1 MTTVAPTTSTTA
13 ATTSTSSSAS
23 SSLDQLSG
31 NFQTFLSLLTTQLKN
46 QDPTAPMDSNT
57 FTQQLVMYSQVEQQ
71 IDTNTK
77 LDSLISLGQTQ
88 SNTYAMSYLG
98 KNVVLTNGQQALTNG
113 AASWTYGLNNSA
125 ASTTLT
131 VTDANGNT
139 VYSSQGETAA
149 GTHTFNW
156 NGMDNNG
163 NQLADGTYTLSATA
177 TAQNGSS
184 VTTTVASSG
193 TVTGV
198 DMSGTTPQLVIGSME
213 VPLSSATLVSN

>member
-1 MTTVAPTTSTTA
+1 MTTVAPTTNTSA
-13 ATTSTSSSAS
+13 STSSSSTS

-88 SNTYAMSYLG
+88 SNTYAVSYLG
-98 KNVVLTNGQQALTNG
+98 KNVVITNGDAALSNG
-113 AASWTYGLNNSA
+113 AATWTYGLNSSA

-131 VTDANGNT
+131 VTDSKGNT
-139 VYSSQGETAA
+139 VYSGNGETAA
-149 GTHTFNW
+149 GAHTFNW
-156 NGMDNNG
+156 DGKDNSG
-163 NQLADGTYTLSATA
+163 NQLADGTYTLTASATD
-177 TAQNGSS
+177 QNGKS